1 MNKPAC
7 PECGRKTT
15 VSMGFFAATG
25 EDAWYCPHCNKIQ
38 PIPDRHQ
45 RQWTI
50 CPYCGGEMIIDSNCE
65 NCEITNDDRLIPDE
79 EMSPEEAFHDMRRV
93 DWEREVYRRADE
105 EDRAEHMPHSD
116 EPVSDNWFDYED
128 DDENQD

>member
-1 MNKPAC
+1 MADKPVC
-7 PECGRKTT
+7 PDCGRKTT

-25 EDAWYCPHCNKIQ
+25 EDAWYCPRCNKIQ

-65 NCEITNDDRLIPDE
+65 NCEITNDDRLIPDYDDLLDNL
-79 EMSPEEAFHDMRRV
+79 A
-93 DWEREVYRRADE
+93 DWN
-105 EDRAEHMPHSD
+105 D
-116 EPVSDNWFDYED
+116 EPGE
-128 DDENQD
+128 ET